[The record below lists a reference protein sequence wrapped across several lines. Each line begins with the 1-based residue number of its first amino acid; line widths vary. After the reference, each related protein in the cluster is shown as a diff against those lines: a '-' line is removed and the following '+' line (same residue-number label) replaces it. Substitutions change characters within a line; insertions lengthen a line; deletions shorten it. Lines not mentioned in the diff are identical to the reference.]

1 MSNNTP
7 IEIGDRFEDKDP
19 RNEGRII
26 KVIEKDANRYR
37 IETEVHPTNPRAV
50 GRTFTVHESTLRN
63 RYRKVSH

>member
-1 MSNNTP
+1 MSNTTP

-26 KVIEKDANRYR
+26 KVISRDLTFYR
-37 IETEVHPTNPRAV
+37 VETEVHPTNPTAV
-50 GRTFTVHESTLRN
+50 GRQTTVHESTLRR